1 MKHLAI
7 TILFLLGSIAFANAQ
22 ANSCDCSSMLAKDIS
37 KGIKMRSWK
46 LECLT
51 KDTTLTLNRDMN
63 YEFVVVSSDS
73 DVAVTVTNSSGN
85 TFSNVEN
92 GNYYSS
98 FSFACP
104 KSIVYKINVSSS
116 SKKKLSGCLGL
127 YMLGRVTSKTN

>member
-1 MKHLAI
+1 MKHLTI
-7 TILFLLGSIAFANAQ
+7 TILLLLVSIAFANAQ

-104 KSIVYKINVSSS
+104 KSTVYKINVSSS
-116 SKKKLSGCLGL
+116 SKKKLNGCLGL